1 MMGKFLA
8 SFIVVCGVLAGGG
21 MYYLQVYAFYDA
33 VVPNGSSDV
42 VLTKKLDSIAEPIA
56 YTNFQAIDSKSSPIR
71 YRACF
76 QSSQS
81 PVELGSVYKTIDD
94 AVPLNAPSW
103 FKCFKAKELGSKIE
117 AGEAVSF
124 LAIENIV
131 YGIDRVVTILPNRL
145 GYSWNRINNC
155 GKRAFDGKPL
165 LPGCP
170 LPPESL

>member
-8 SFIVVCGVLAGGG
+8 SFIVICGLLAGGF
-21 MYYLQVYAFYDA
+21 MYYLQVYAFYDK

-42 VLTKKLDSIAEPIA
+42 VLTKQVDSIAEPIA
-56 YTNFQAIDSKSSPIR
+56 YSNFQGIDSKSSPIR
-71 YRACF
+71 YRDCF
-76 QSSQS
+76 QSAKS
-81 PVELGSVYKTIDD
+81 PAELGTVYKIIDD

-103 FKCFKAKELGSKIE
+103 FKCFNAKELGLKIE

-124 LAIENIV
+124 LAIANIV
-131 YGIDRVVTILPNRL
+131 YGIDRVVTILPDGL

-155 GKRAFDGKPL
+155 GERAFDGKPL
-165 LPGCP
+165 PPGCP